1 MRQRL
6 QKGLQIWS
14 GTQSHSL
21 ACSITWVLCTQITLT
36 WYLSHLF
43 HHTKLKTL
51 SNNFYYKLHMI
62 SACQHFKQQKVSV
75 PRQGDAIQLWDCW
88 EATGRQPQSLT
99 GHLDFRKVKKKKK
112 AQLAVLTIPALC
124 TDTKVQPH
132 VNSGQLLLPAL
143 LCWAFSTLMQK
154 RKELSVGL
162 AALSFFTSLSKA
174 ISISFNL
181 SSAQYSLN
189 SAIPF
194 RLGMGRERKALHH
207 FLPGQQGCSLEEGEV
222 WGPNLQQL
230 RLQLWA
236 QDSASLR
243 AFYLT

>member
-51 SNNFYYKLHMI
+51 SNNFYHKLHMI
-62 SACQHFKQQKVSV
+62 SACQHFKQQKVNV

-99 GHLDFRKVKKKKK
+99 GHLDFRKVKKKKPNWLSSPSLPC
-112 AQLAVLTIPALC
+112 AQTPKCSLMWTQDSFCCQLSSTELSALWC
-124 TDTKVQPH
+124 
-132 VNSGQLLLPAL
+132 
-143 LCWAFSTLMQK
+143 
-154 RKELSVGL
+154 RKERNWAWGWQH
-162 AALSFFTSLSKA
+162 F
-174 ISISFNL
+174 
-181 SSAQYSLN
+181 
-189 SAIPF
+189 PF
-194 RLGMGRERKALHH
+194 SPH
-207 FLPGQQGCSLEEGEV
+207 FQKPS
-222 WGPNLQQL
+222 P
-230 RLQLWA
+230 
-236 QDSASLR
+236 SASTFHLHNT
-243 AFYLT
+243 AWTQQSPSD